1 MKRLHQNEVSSNDT
15 EKTNIEEV
23 KTINPKN
30 TEKKKSIELDAKS
43 IIIADEKKDMD
54 SKALEDFE
62 VKHWWSVIYDIGSEL
77 PSFFWPLPHG
87 PIRVDI
93 IKYQKI

>member
-1 MKRLHQNEVSSNDT
+1 MSSNDT

-43 IIIADEKKDMD
+43 IIIADDKKDMD

-62 VKHWWSVIYDIGSEL
+62 VKH
-77 PSFFWPLPHG
+77 
-87 PIRVDI
+87 
-93 IKYQKI
+93 